1 MGWINKLDRKF
12 GRGGIP
18 HLMYYVTATMLAVFL
33 IELLFPQLGIAGW
46 LYFDRA
52 LILQG
57 QLWRLITFAFL
68 PPSSS
73 VLWIVLSLYFYCL
86 IGNALESEWGTFRFN
101 VFYLCGIVGNILAG
115 FVTGS
120 AVNSVLNLSLF
131 LAFAILYP
139 NYQVMLF
146 FILPIKVKYLAL
158 LDALYF
164 AVQLIFGSWT
174 VRLAVVVSL
183 LNILL
188 FFGGDFINTIR
199 RESSY
204 WKTRYNFRRNN
215 RY

>member
-33 IELLFPQLGIAGW
+33 IELLVPQLGIAGW
-46 LYFDRA
+46 LYFDRT

-101 VFYLCGIVGNILAG
+101 IFYLCGLLGNILAG
-115 FVTGS
+115 FITGS

-146 FILPIKVKYLAL
+146 FIIPIKVKYLAL
-158 LDALYF
+158 LDAVYF

-188 FFGGDFINTIR
+188 FFGGDFFNTIR

-204 WKTRYNFRRNN
+204 WKTRYNFRKNN

>member
-33 IELLFPQLGIAGW
+33 IELLFPQLGIASW
-46 LYFDRA
+46 LHFDRT

-73 VLWIVLSLYFYCL
+73 VLWMVLSLYFYCL
-86 IGNALESEWGTFRFN
+86 IGNALENEWGTFRFN
-101 VFYLCGIVGNILAG
+101 IFYLCGLVGNILAG

-146 FILPIKVKYLAL
+146 FLIPVKVKYLAL
-158 LDALYF
+158 LDAVYF
-164 AVQLIFGSWT
+164 VVQLIFGSWT
-174 VRLAVVVSL
+174 TRLAVVASL

-188 FFGGDFINTIR
+188 FFGGNFFNTIR
-199 RESSY
+199 RESGY
-204 WKTRYNFRRNN
+204 WKTRYNFRKNN

>member
-46 LYFDRA
+46 LYFDRT

-101 VFYLCGIVGNILAG
+101 IFYLCGLLGNILAG
-115 FVTGS
+115 FITGS

-146 FILPIKVKYLAL
+146 FIIPIKVKYLAL
-158 LDALYF
+158 LDAVYF

-188 FFGGDFINTIR
+188 FFGGDFFNTIR

-204 WKTRYNFRRNN
+204 WKTRYNFRKNN